1 MIRKKRIP
9 VGEIP
14 LCSLADI
21 SFLILTFF
29 LVSTVIYADKGIPLA
44 LPMYGDQ
51 MNVPKKNI
59 CNVFINDVGL
69 IMVSETVMP
78 IALLKE
84 NIRQRII
91 ENPDLIISIKSVKD
105 TPYKTFIDVLSEIKL
120 SGAGKI
126 SIAEMEK

>member
-1 MIRKKRIP
+1 MIRKKRLP

-29 LVSTVIYADKGIPLA
+29 LVSTVIYADKGIPLV

-51 MNVPKKNI
+51 MNVAKKNI

-69 IMVSETVMP
+69 VMVSETVVP

-120 SGAGKI
+120 SGAQKI